1 MLAKR
6 KKKQVIERDFFLT
19 WGPVFHFAALVSF
32 GCDWLRIGYSS
43 IKDSIIRALCLVPV
57 YLGGCYATYKL
68 MRREYRHRDIL
79 HSMGGITRGL
89 GE

>member
-6 KKKQVIERDFFLT
+6 KKKQVIERDFFLI

-57 YLGGCYATYKL
+57 YLGGCYAPINL
-68 MRREYRHRDIL
+68 
-79 HSMGGITRGL
+79 
-89 GE
+89 